1 MLVEEV
7 DGQPED
13 VRRVI
18 VSCTSARC
26 DDANGEFRVDLLLAG
41 SSSTQEHSGGAYGST
56 ETAP

>member
-1 MLVEEV
+1 MLT
-7 DGQPED
+7 ED
-13 VRRVI
+13 IDAQLGNVARVI

-41 SSSTQEHSGGAYGST
+41 RSSTQEHSGGAYGST